1 MYFFMIVYLL
11 LVLIRPQDYPA
22 LAGTNLP
29 YQQAALIVAAL
40 FWLLSKRKSFDAPQY
55 PLLLAFFVVLMVSK
69 AVNGWAGGALYVAAL
84 FVPVG
89 LSFLLLANAA
99 YSRERVLNVMA
110 VFALCACVLSLHGIE
125 QATTGVGWTGI
136 KLSQETRIQ
145 YVGIFNDPNDLGLLF
160 VTCLPMALYLGARG
174 GLLGLRRLFWWG
186 VAGVLVY
193 GIYLTDSRG
202 TLLALL
208 VLLGLY
214 VWRWRGMFTAGALGA
229 AAVAGMLALPSRLQ
243 EVDVSE
249 ESAAGRVESWYEGL
263 QMFISHPVFGV
274 GAGNYSDYNPLTAH
288 NSFMLVLA
296 ETGFV
301 GFFLWMA
308 FVGYCF
314 WMMYTVLR
322 RDDEAF
328 VAAEG
333 EAFGGDDGVD
343 ESLLQEWRLDR
354 GIAFTLFLSLCGFFA
369 CAFFLSRSYVVTL
382 YLLAALVIAHY
393 VGMRG
398 RYPWLPKFSLIN
410 DSPRWL
416 AVAVGGV
423 IALFVIVKVLLA
435 MS

>member
-1 MYFFMIVYLL
+1 
-11 LVLIRPQDYPA
+11 
-22 LAGTNLP
+22 
-29 YQQAALIVAAL
+29 
-40 FWLLSKRKSFDAPQY
+40 
-55 PLLLAFFVVLMVSK
+55 
-69 AVNGWAGGALYVAAL
+69 
-84 FVPVG
+84 
-89 LSFLLLANAA
+89 
-99 YSRERVLNVMA
+99 
-110 VFALCACVLSLHGIE
+110 
-125 QATTGVGWTGI
+125 
-136 KLSQETRIQ
+136 
-145 YVGIFNDPNDLGLLF
+145 
-160 VTCLPMALYLGARG
+160 
-174 GLLGLRRLFWWG
+174 
-186 VAGVLVY
+186 
-193 GIYLTDSRG
+193 
-202 TLLALL
+202 
-208 VLLGLY
+208 
-214 VWRWRGMFTAGALGA
+214 
-229 AAVAGMLALPSRLQ
+229 
-243 EVDVSE
+243 
-249 ESAAGRVESWYEGL
+249 
-263 QMFISHPVFGV
+263 VFGV

-333 EAFGGDDGVD
+333 EAFGSDEGVD